1 MENEPLQCLARVERG
16 ELAALGPDVPLPER
30 GRFLRGLL
38 QSKGID
44 PDRLY
49 RVEYFASHHCW
60 LVTQDAGPAG
70 PGDRAARAPKAD
82 ELFYVQAIAD
92 FQRVARAAC
101 AAMAATSMHFA
112 RFGRSKYE
120 LPEPEQELPLA
131 DLVTLLGGSGDD
143 TPSVRFD
150 SEGRW
155 RDESQS

>member
-1 MENEPLQCLARVERG
+1 METEPLQRVARIERA
-16 ELAALGPDVPLPER
+16 ELAGLGSDTPLSER

-49 RVEYFASHHCW
+49 RVEYFPSHHCW
-60 LVTQDAGPAG
+60 LVTQDAGPQR
-70 PGDRAARAPKAD
+70 PGRPSGGPKAD
-82 ELFYVQAIAD
+82 ELFYVQAIGD

-101 AAMAATSMHFA
+101 AAMAAHSMHFA
-112 RFGRSKYE
+112 RFGRKYE
-120 LPEPEQELPLA
+120 LPEPERELPLS
-131 DLVTLLGGSGDD
+131 DLVTQLGGTGDD

-155 RDESQS
+155 CDEPQS